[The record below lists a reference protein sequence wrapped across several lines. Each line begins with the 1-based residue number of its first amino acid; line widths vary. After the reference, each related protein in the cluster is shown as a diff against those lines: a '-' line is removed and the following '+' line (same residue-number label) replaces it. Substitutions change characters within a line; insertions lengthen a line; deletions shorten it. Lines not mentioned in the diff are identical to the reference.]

1 MSIPVN
7 KTLAD
12 VRGEVYAR
20 LAQVQEDYVA
30 QGWLPSRINLNKG
43 VVRGLLELF
52 CWGLWKLYEFLA
64 LVLEQAF
71 PRTSADAW
79 LNLHADQLDLVR
91 RPATKA
97 SGVVYFLRA
106 TGGAGNVKIPA
117 GRIVRTLPDATGSVY
132 RYVTTADAVLPE
144 GFLDIAVPVEAE
156 EYGRASNVT
165 PGQIREVSTHVPGI
179 GSVENRED
187 WLSEEGA
194 DEETD
199 AQLRERYA
207 LAWLGNNGVTKYAYM
222 SWGLSVPG
230 VIAVA
235 VLDKHPRGQGTV
247 DVVIKGA
254 AGIPTEALITK
265 VGLAVASHAPIN
277 DDWQAKA
284 PIAVP
289 VHIEAQLEYV
299 TGEASS
305 LRAEAEARIRAI
317 FTDPT
322 LVAGIAPLQI
332 GEDLTRDRLVGVLM
346 AITGI
351 KRIIWTNPAAD
362 VAVPGN
368 GLAVLESL
376 TLTATEALEP

>member
-1 MSIPVN
+1 MSIPVS
-7 KTLAD
+7 KTLAE
-12 VRGEVYAR
+12 VRGEVFAR
-20 LAQVQEDYVA
+20 LAQVQEEYAA

-43 VVRGLLELF
+43 VVRGLVELF

-71 PRTSADAW
+71 PRSSSDAW
-79 LNLHADQLDLVR
+79 LNLHADQLDLAR

-97 SGVVYFLRA
+97 SGVVCFLRA
-106 TGGAGNVKIPA
+106 SGSTGNIKIPA

-132 RYVTTADAVLPE
+132 RYVTTAEAVLLE
-144 GFLDIAVPVEAE
+144 GFSEIAVPVEAE

-165 PGQIREVSTHVPGI
+165 PGQIRELSTHVPGI

-199 AQLRERYA
+199 AQLRERYG

-222 SWGLSVPG
+222 SWALSVPG

-235 VLDKHPRGQGTV
+235 VLDQHPRGQGTV
-247 DVVIKGA
+247 DAVVKGA
-254 AGIPTEALITK
+254 AGIPTEALLAK
-265 VGLAVASHAPIN
+265 VELAVAARAPIN
-277 DDWQAKA
+277 DDWQVKA
-284 PIAVP
+284 PVCVP

-299 TGEASS
+299 SGEASS
-305 LRAEAEARIRAI
+305 LLAQAEARIRAI
-317 FTDPT
+317 FTDPA
-322 LVAGIAPLQI
+322 LVEGVAPLQI

-346 AITGI
+346 AIPGI
-351 KRIIWTNPAAD
+351 KRIIWTSPAAD

-368 GLAVLESL
+368 GLAVLDSL
-376 TLTATEALEP
+376 TLTASEAVEP